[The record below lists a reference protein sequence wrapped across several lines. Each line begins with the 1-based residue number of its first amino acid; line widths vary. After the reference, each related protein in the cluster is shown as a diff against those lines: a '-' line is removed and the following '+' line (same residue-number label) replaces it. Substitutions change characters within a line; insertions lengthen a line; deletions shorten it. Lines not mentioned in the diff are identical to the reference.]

1 MARRARGDRRHLS
14 IRMDAGLLEALDETA
29 DEVMV
34 SRSRL
39 IELAVESYLQRVELP
54 PRVVTGHEAN
64 APLL

>member
-1 MARRARGDRRHLS
+1 MPRRPRADRRHLS

-39 IELAVESYLQRVELP
+39 IELAVESFLERIELP
-54 PRVVTGHEAN
+54 PRVVTGAEPS

>member
-1 MARRARGDRRHLS
+1 MARRSNGDRRHLS

-39 IELAVESYLQRVELP
+39 IELAVESYLQRIELP

>member
-1 MARRARGDRRHLS
+1 MARRSNGDRRHLS
-14 IRMDAGLLEALDETA
+14 IRMRPQLLEALDETA

-39 IELAVESYLQRVELP
+39 IELAVESYLERIELP

>member
-54 PRVVTGHEAN
+54 PRVRAGEPSAT
-64 APLL
+64 PR